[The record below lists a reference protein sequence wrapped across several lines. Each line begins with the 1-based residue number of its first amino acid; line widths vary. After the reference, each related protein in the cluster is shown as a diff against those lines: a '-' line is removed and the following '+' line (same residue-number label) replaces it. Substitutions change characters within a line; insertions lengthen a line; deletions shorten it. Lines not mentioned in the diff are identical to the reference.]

1 MYLIIYARQFHQHS
15 CNKIA
20 KASLYCNPVAICS
33 ISLFFSI
40 IFQDKNTMPHFPHR
54 PFLAVMTLSV
64 ALSAPAL
71 AHEAHVHGIAA
82 MDVIV
87 DQQQVTLMLTSPLAN
102 LIGFEH
108 APKTDKDRQS
118 VRNMAAQLRQA
129 DASFVPTPA
138 AQCTLTKV
146 TLTSDTLP
154 ADLLGETA
162 RSAKPAHNHGH
173 DHKTAHNDKHAHE
186 KSHSHAHG
194 DLNGSFVFSC
204 KNVQQLQYIDV
215 PLMTAFTGINRLN
228 VQIATQA
235 RQSAATL
242 SATATRI
249 QLK

>member
-40 IFQDKNTMPHFPHR
+40 IFQDKNMMPHLPHR
-54 PFLAVMTLSV
+54 PFLAAMTMSV

-71 AHEAHVHGIAA
+71 AHEAHVHGIAT

-87 DQQQVTLMLTSPLAN
+87 DQQQVTLMLASPLAN

-108 APKTDKDRQS
+108 TPKTDKDRQT
-118 VRNMAAQLRQA
+118 VRAMATQLRQA
-129 DASFVPTPA
+129 GASFVPAPA

-146 TLTSDTLP
+146 TLASDTLP
-154 ADLLGETA
+154 ADLLGETVKP
-162 RSAKPAHNHGH
+162 AKPAHSHAH
-173 DHKTAHNDKHAHE
+173 DHN
-186 KSHSHAHG
+186 HSNAHG

-204 KNVQQLQYIDV
+204 KNLQQLQYIDV
-215 PLMTAFTGINRLN
+215 PLMTAFAGINRLN
-228 VQIATQA
+228 VQVATQA